1 MIRPIRVYPDP
12 VLRVRCPEVTG
23 FDEELARLVADMVET
38 MHAAPGV
45 GLAAPQVGVEQR
57 VAVVDLSVG
66 RDPASVLVLVNPVI
80 EAVEGADVDTEGCL
94 SIPDFTDKVLRPLRL
109 EVSAAGLDGERQA
122 FVAEGFLARA
132 ICHEVDHL
140 DGVLFVDHLR
150 GLRKE
155 RAKRFLKKLA
165 KEQLGNEQEGFVPPA
180 AGGGAEQ
187 GRRDEGGREGRAPE
201 ERQWDEAPASR

>member
-23 FDEELARLVADMVET
+23 FDEELLRLVADMVQT

-66 RDPASVLVLVNPVI
+66 RDPDSVLVLVNPVI
-80 EAVEGADVDTEGCL
+80 EAAEGADVDTEGCL
-94 SIPDFTDKVLRPLRL
+94 SIPDFTDKVLRPARL
-109 EVSAAGLDGERQA
+109 EVSAAGLDGERQS

-132 ICHEVDHL
+132 ICHEIDHL

-155 RAKRFLKKLA
+155 RAKRFLKKLVKEELA
-165 KEQLGNEQEGFVPPA
+165 KEQTQEH
-180 AGGGAEQ
+180 
-187 GRRDEGGREGRAPE
+187 DGREDRARE
-201 ERQWDEAPASR
+201 ERRWDEAPVSR